1 MYFREVFIDSTERK
15 RTEEALRKAHDELEL
30 RVQERTAELSRA
42 NQELQAKEARFRT
55 IIERNADGMIIVD
68 SLGVMRFVNPAAEH
82 LFGRCAEE
90 LLGESFGFP
99 VVAGETTELDVIRQD
114 GKPGMVEMRV
124 VEIEWEGCRA
134 SLATFRDITE
144 RAYAEA
150 RRMTRF
156 AVTSILARASTLAE
170 TIPGVLQAIC
180 EYARWELGEMWLV
193 DPDSHLL
200 RRGGTWSTTPLNP
213 GEQETVGY
221 TMTFDPSRGLHGGV
235 WATGQP
241 AVIDDVTA
249 SANFPHAS
257 LAVRRGLRS
266 AIAFPILNGR
276 DVTGILIFFSRLIHE
291 PDADLTNLMNDIGNQ
306 IGQFIARKW
315 AEEELRSAHRALK
328 TLSECNQALIRATD
342 ESVFLHDICRI
353 IVKVGGYRLAWAGLS
368 GKDEGGASTPTLAV
382 RVGYFEDQYI
392 ETTDRTCGSVG
403 QGYGPI
409 STALRTR
416 LPCVARNVL
425 TDPAYTSWR
434 SEALRCGYASSVTLP
449 LVAERQTFG
458 VLTIYAAEADA
469 FGKQEVTLLMEMAS
483 DLVYGILSLRTRAE
497 RDRAEE
503 ALRLY
508 AERLTNM
515 RAIDQAILTA
525 QTPEA
530 IARAALGYI
539 QRLVRYQWASMVG
552 SDLETRQPVVLVTD
566 VQNNQDGELS
576 FAPSGVRL
584 PESISIMPGGMEPGA
599 FHYVE
604 DILAVPER
612 SKVVEQLLAAGIRSY
627 VSVPLL
633 ADGQL
638 IGGINLGAT
647 MPRAF
652 DEQNLSIVR
661 EVADQLAVAIHH
673 ALLFEQVRA
682 GRERLQVLSRRL
694 MEVQEVER
702 RHIARELHDEIGQS
716 LTAVKISLQS
726 IRHGYARGQ
735 GYRTN
740 GAEEAEGAGGAG
752 GFSGSSSSSAPSPMG
767 QQIKE
772 SIAIVDHAL
781 QQVRN
786 LSLDLRPSL
795 LDDLGLVAAL
805 RWYVDRQSQWSG
817 VLAEVGADPDI
828 TRLPSDLETACF
840 RVAQE
845 ALTNV
850 VRHARARHAH
860 VDLRQ
865 RGKDLSLVIR
875 DDGIGFD
882 VRAAWK
888 RAERGASLGL
898 IGMQERVL
906 LVGGQLDIIS
916 TATRGTEIRAR
927 FPIRSMVR
935 CCGAVMP
942 VTSDEW
948 QVASGK

>member
-1 MYFREVFIDSTERK
+1 MDFRDMETDITLQPMGKTNSIRAYFRDMVGDISERK
-15 RTEEALRKAHDELEL
+15 RVEEALRKAHDELEL
-30 RVQERTAELSRA
+30 RVQERTAELSHA
-42 NQELQAKEARFRT
+42 NQELQAKESRFRT

-68 SLGVMRFVNPAAEH
+68 SQGIVRFVNPAAEH
-82 LFGRCAEE
+82 LFHRCADE

-99 VVAGETTELDVIRQD
+99 VVAGETAELDVIRQD
-114 GKPGMVEMRV
+114 GKPGIVEMRV
-124 VEIEWEGCRA
+124 VEIEWEGERA
-134 SLATFRDITE
+134 FLATFRDITE
-144 RAYAEA
+144 RASAEA

-156 AVTSILARASTLAE
+156 AVTNILARAPTLAE
-170 TIPGVLQAIC
+170 MIPGVLQAIC

-193 DPDSHLL
+193 DPDSHLM
-200 RRGGTWSTTPLNP
+200 RWSGIWSTTPLSP
-213 GEQETVGY
+213 VEQETVGH
-221 TMTFDPSRGLHGGV
+221 TMTFDPTRGLHGGV

-241 AVIDDVTA
+241 AVIGDMTT
-249 SANFPHAS
+249 SLNFPHAA
-257 LAVRRGLRS
+257 LAVNRGLRS

-276 DVTGILIFFSRLIHE
+276 DVTGILLFCSRLMHQ

-342 ESVFLHDICRI
+342 ESAFLHDICRI

-368 GKDEGGASTPTLAV
+368 RQDEGRASAPPLAV

-392 ETTDRTCGSVG
+392 ESADTTWQNIG
-403 QGYGPI
+403 QGSGPI

-416 LPCVARNVL
+416 LPCVTRNIL
-425 TDPAYTSWR
+425 TDPACTSWR

-449 LVAERQTFG
+449 LVTEKQTFG
-458 VLTIYAAEADA
+458 VLTIYAAETEA

-483 DLVYGILSLRTRAE
+483 DLVYGLLALRTRAE

-530 IARAALGYI
+530 IARAALNYI
-539 QRLVRYQWASMVG
+539 QRVVRYQWASIVG

-566 VQNNQDGELS
+566 VQNNQSENLS
-576 FAPSGVRL
+576 FAPSGVSL
-584 PESISIMPGGMEPGA
+584 PESISSMPGGTEPGT

-604 DILAVPER
+604 DILSMPER
-612 SKVVEQLLAAGIRSY
+612 STVVEHLFAAGIRSY

-638 IGGINLGAT
+638 IGGMNLGAT
-647 MPRAF
+647 RPHAF

-673 ALLFEQVRA
+673 ALLFEQVQA

-694 MEVQEVER
+694 MEVQEMER

-726 IRHGYARGQ
+726 IHSIHASHAPRASHRGP
-735 GYRTN
+735 
-740 GAEEAEGAGGAG
+740 GGN
-752 GFSGSSSSSAPSPMG
+752 GSSRVEE
-767 QQIKE
+767 QITE
-772 SIAIVDHAL
+772 SMAIVDHAL

-817 VLAEVGADPDI
+817 VMAEVVADPDL

-850 VRHARARHAH
+850 VRHARARQVQ

-865 RGKDLSLVIR
+865 RSGQLYLAIR

-882 VRAAWK
+882 IRAAWK

-898 IGMQERVL
+898 VGMQERVL
-906 LVGGQLDIIS
+906 LVGGQFDITS
-916 TATRGTEIRAR
+916 TSTRGTEIRAR
-927 FPIRSMVR
+927 FPVPGHCDLPRDSE
-935 CCGAVMP
+935 A
-942 VTSDEW
+942 
-948 QVASGK
+948 